1 MAFINSLSFCPAPLC
16 LESPWYFNTDHGIQ
30 RRGNRTSNVKQ
41 KNMEAKTGDK
51 VRVHY
56 TGRLIDGTIFDSSEG
71 RDPLE
76 FTVGAGQMIKG
87 FDAGVQGMRVGDKK
101 TLQIPAAEAYGER
114 DEEAIIEFPAENVP
128 SDMKLEPGMQLS
140 LRNQY
145 GQPVPVVVLEIREE
159 HIIMDANHT
168 LAGKELIFDV
178 ELVEIVGA
186 KPLIITP

>member
-1 MAFINSLSFCPAPLC
+1 MAIINSLSFCPAPLC

-159 HIIMDANHT
+159 HIIMDANHS
-168 LAGKELIFDV
+168 LAGKELVFDV

>member
-1 MAFINSLSFCPAPLC
+1 
-16 LESPWYFNTDHGIQ
+16 
-30 RRGNRTSNVKQ
+30 
-41 KNMEAKTGDK
+41 MEAKTGDK

-87 FDAGVQGMRVGDKK
+87 FDAGVQGMRVGDTK
-101 TLQIPAAEAYGER
+101 TLQIAAAEAYGER

-159 HIIMDANHT
+159 LIIMDANHT
-168 LAGKELIFDV
+168 LAGKELVFDV

>member
-1 MAFINSLSFCPAPLC
+1 
-16 LESPWYFNTDHGIQ
+16 
-30 RRGNRTSNVKQ
+30 
-41 KNMEAKTGDK
+41 MEAKTGDK

-87 FDAGVQGMRVGDKK
+87 FDAGVQGMRVGDTK
-101 TLQIPAAEAYGER
+101 TLQIAAAEAYGER

-128 SDMKLEPGMQLS
+128 TDMKLEPGMQLS

-159 HIIMDANHT
+159 LIIMDANHT
-168 LAGKELIFDV
+168 LAGKELVFDV

>member
-1 MAFINSLSFCPAPLC
+1 
-16 LESPWYFNTDHGIQ
+16 
-30 RRGNRTSNVKQ
+30 
-41 KNMEAKTGDK
+41 MEAKTGDK

-87 FDAGVQGMRVGDKK
+87 FDAGVQGMRVGDTK

-114 DEEAIIEFPAENVP
+114 DEDAIIEFPAENVP

-159 HIIMDANHT
+159 IIIMDANHT
-168 LAGKELIFDV
+168 LAGKELVFDV

>member
-1 MAFINSLSFCPAPLC
+1 
-16 LESPWYFNTDHGIQ
+16 
-30 RRGNRTSNVKQ
+30 
-41 KNMEAKTGDK
+41 MEAKTGDK

-87 FDAGVQGMRVGDKK
+87 FDAGVQGMRVGDTK
-101 TLQIPAAEAYGER
+101 TLQIAAAEAYGER
-114 DEEAIIEFPAENVP
+114 DEDAIIEFPAENVP

-159 HIIMDANHT
+159 LIIMDANHT
-168 LAGKELIFDV
+168 LAGKELVFDV
-178 ELVEIVGA
+178 DLVEIVGA

>member
-1 MAFINSLSFCPAPLC
+1 MAIINSLSFCPAPLC

-168 LAGKELIFDV
+168 LAGKELVFDV